1 MIEIKSINGSVLY
14 SAECETLGE
23 AVVAAIKAEAN
34 LRGANLYGS
43 YLRGADLCG
52 ANLRGANLRGADL
65 CGANLYGADLCGA
78 NLYGANLRGA
88 NLRGANLRGANLYG
102 SYLRGADLCGADL
115 CGANLYG
122 ADLPD
127 GFRIASLCFGG
138 WGITITPTHTTIGCQ
153 THPNADWL
161 KWSPADVALMHDRA
175 REWWERHRESVCA
188 VIRDVI
194 RDVMREEPT
203 VLKGNEG

>member
-43 YLRGADLCG
+43 YLR
-52 ANLRGANLRGADL
+52 
-65 CGANLYGADLCGA
+65 
-78 NLYGANLRGA
+78 
-88 NLRGANLRGANLYG
+88 
-102 SYLRGADLCGADL
+102 GADL

>member
-14 SAECETLGE
+14 SAVRGTLGE
-23 AVVAAIKAEAN
+23 AVVAAIKAE
-34 LRGANLYGS
+34 
-43 YLRGADLCG
+43 
-52 ANLRGANLRGADL
+52 
-65 CGANLYGADLCGA
+65 
-78 NLYGANLRGA
+78 
-88 NLRGANLRGANLYG
+88 
-102 SYLRGADLCGADL
+102 ADL

>member
-14 SAECETLGE
+14 SAVRGTLGE
-23 AVVAAIKAEAN
+23 AVVAAIKAE
-34 LRGANLYGS
+34 
-43 YLRGADLCG
+43 
-52 ANLRGANLRGADL
+52 
-65 CGANLYGADLCGA
+65 
-78 NLYGANLRGA
+78 
-88 NLRGANLRGANLYG
+88 ANLRGANLYG

-161 KWSPADVALMHDRA
+161 KWSPADVALMHDKA
-175 REWWERHRESVCA
+175 SEWWERHREAVCA
-188 VIRDVI
+188 VV
-194 RDVMREEPT
+194 RDVMS
-203 VLKGNEG
+203 G